1 MGPLFNSQFTI
12 FPFAI
17 RNQSFAKKNVFLHQ
31 NFKYAEKVRHII
43 PFEKDP
49 VGTVKELAGNIPPE
63 QIQPVVDGIKTKIS
77 LDKLGGIG
85 GGLGGLFGKK

>member
-1 MGPLFNSQFTI
+1 MDI
-12 FPFAI
+12 
-17 RNQSFAKKNVFLHQ
+17 K
-31 NFKYAEKVRHII
+31 EKIGELASKI
-43 PFEKDP
+43 TGNPEMNDKFEKDP